1 MSERCRW
8 IADASVP
15 GGRYHVPG
23 CWGTVHD
30 PDGVCHCPTNRVSE
44 LDRIEHL
51 ERIVADMAKRIATVS
66 ALPVVQGGDK

>member
-1 MSERCRW
+1 
-8 IADASVP
+8 
-15 GGRYHVPG
+15 
-23 CWGTVHD
+23 
-30 PDGVCHCPTNRVSE
+30 VSE